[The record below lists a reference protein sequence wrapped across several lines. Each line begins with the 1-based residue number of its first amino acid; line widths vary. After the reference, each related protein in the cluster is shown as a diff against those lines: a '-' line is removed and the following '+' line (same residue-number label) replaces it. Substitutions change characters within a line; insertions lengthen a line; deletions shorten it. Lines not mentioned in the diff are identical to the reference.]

1 MEQLSVEDDMQISNT
16 AVYHLLLESTRQ
28 TQTTDGLSLTNKADV
43 SDILEQILSLRCGFE
58 CGAQS
63 AAFRTADIDDHL
75 MHRVS
80 HGINSVDWQFNEN
93 RSIVSGHKKKEDKQ
107 IWTEIDSKSRL
118 YQIAF
123 SSK

>member
-1 MEQLSVEDDMQISNT
+1 MQIINT

-75 MHRVS
+75 MHRVG